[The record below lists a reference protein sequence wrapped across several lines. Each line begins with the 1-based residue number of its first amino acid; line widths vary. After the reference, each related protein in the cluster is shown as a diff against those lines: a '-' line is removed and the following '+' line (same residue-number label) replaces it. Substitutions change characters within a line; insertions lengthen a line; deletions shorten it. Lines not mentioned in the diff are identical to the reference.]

1 MTRKLA
7 VLLAVLVITAAAA
20 DLQSPSGSRLD
31 RRSSPSQDEAGG
43 QKRANLVALL
53 DDGDDD
59 VGERLTA
66 EEAEALMKYL
76 KEAVGGLR
84 RPLHSGRFYQT
95 GPPRVG
101 GTERG
106 PSVDGVE
113 REKKAPEDLSW
124 LAQSI
129 RASRPQKAGFIFRYG
144 KRGGD
149 EGEER

>member
-1 MTRKLA
+1 MSRKLA

-20 DLQSPSGSRLD
+20 DLQSPSRLD

-53 DDGDDD
+53 DDYDDD

-84 RPLHSGRFYQT
+84 RPLHSGRFYQP

-101 GTERG
+101 GAERG

-113 REKKAPEDLSW
+113 REKKAPEDPSR
-124 LAQSI
+124 LAQAF
-129 RASRPQKAGFIFRYG
+129 RAIKPQKAGFFIRFG